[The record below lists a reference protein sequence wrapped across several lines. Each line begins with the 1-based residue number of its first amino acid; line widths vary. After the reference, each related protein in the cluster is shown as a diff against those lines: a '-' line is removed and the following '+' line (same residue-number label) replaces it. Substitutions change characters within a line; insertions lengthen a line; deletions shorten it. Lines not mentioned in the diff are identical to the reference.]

1 MTTEHVTEA
10 WGIYLFWR
18 SNQLFKSKTS
28 FVVGITRGDGADGV
42 PVLPLG
48 AEAAVGR
55 GRPLARG

>member
-18 SNQLFKSKTS
+18 SNQLFKPKTS

-42 PVLPLG
+42 PVLPL
-48 AEAAVGR
+48 
-55 GRPLARG
+55 